1 MRRESDTHGP
11 RKDEQLKHELEG
23 TLRGNRSSR
32 AEEWRDPEPPADDDP
47 ILHRRARRDDESA
60 VDQ

>member
-11 RKDEQLKHELEG
+11 RKDEALKYELEG

-47 ILHRRARRDDESA
+47 TLHRTRGERDDSA